1 VFVYLSNEMK
11 IEWDEKIR
19 TEKRRGMSSP
29 CSRSKWEQYKK
40 KWRWWW

>member
-1 VFVYLSNEMK
+1 
-11 IEWDEKIR
+11 
-19 TEKRRGMSSP
+19 MSSP